1 MSNADRPDA
10 PPLLSVV
17 IPAFNEARTI
27 AQVIVAVQAAD
38 IDKEII
44 VVDDGSTDGTREALE
59 ALARGDQTLRAFFH
73 NRNQGKGAALR
84 TGFAIARGQYVLIQD
99 ADLEYQPNEY
109 PKLLKPL
116 LEGKADVVFGSRF
129 VGDNEHRVL
138 YFWHSLGNRLL
149 TTLSNMLTN
158 LNLTD
163 METGYKVFRAD
174 VIQNIQIR
182 ENRFGFEP
190 EITAKIARHR
200 SNGRRLRIYEV
211 GISYHGRTYE
221 EGKKIDWRD
230 GLWSLWCI
238 IRYHWG

>member
-1 MSNADRPDA
+1 MPDDSRPQA
-10 PPLLSVV
+10 PPLLSVI

-27 AQVIVAVQAAD
+27 AQVIAAVQAVD

-44 VVDDGSTDGTREALE
+44 AIDDGSTDGTREALE
-59 ALARGDQTLRAFFH
+59 AIVRSDATVRALFH
-73 NRNQGKGAALR
+73 SCNQGKGAAIR
-84 TGFAIARGQYVLIQD
+84 TGLAAARGQYVLVQD
-99 ADLEYQPNEY
+99 ADLEYQPSEY

-116 LEGKADVVFGSRF
+116 MEGKADVVFGSRF
-129 VGDNEHRVL
+129 IGHNEHRVL

-174 VIQNIQIR
+174 VIQNIPIR

-200 SNGRRLRIYEV
+200 SNGRPLRIYEV
-211 GISYHGRTYE
+211 GIAYHGRTYE

-230 GLWSLWCI
+230 GLWALWCI
-238 IRYHWG
+238 VRYHWS

>member
-1 MSNADRPDA
+1 MPNDSRPEA
-10 PPLLSVV
+10 PPLLSVI

-27 AQVIVAVQAAD
+27 AQVIAAVQAVD

-44 VVDDGSTDGTREALE
+44 AIDDGSTDGTRESLE
-59 ALARGDQTLRAFFH
+59 AIARGDSTIRALFH

-84 TGFAIARGQYVLIQD
+84 AGFAAARGQYVLVQD
-99 ADLEYQPNEY
+99 ADLEYQPDEY

-129 VGDNEHRVL
+129 IGANEHRVL
-138 YFWHSLGNRLL
+138 YFWHSLGNRVL
-149 TTLSNMLTN
+149 TTLSNMFTN

-174 VIQNIQIR
+174 IIQNIPIR

-190 EITAKIARHR
+190 EITAKIARYR
-200 SNGRRLRIYEV
+200 CDGGRLRIYEV
-211 GISYHGRTYE
+211 GISYYGRTYE

-238 IRYHWG
+238 VRYHWG